1 MAKKN
6 VTTISVKKDVKEVL
20 DKLRGDRSWDE
31 FLLYLANL
39 EEDIRRREA
48 LKGLREGAK
57 NRDHGFKES
66 KIRLRLRDEDTS

>member
-6 VTTISVKKDVKEVL
+6 VTTISVKRDVKDL
-20 DKLRGDRSWDE
+20 LNRLRGDRSWDE

-48 LKGLREGAK
+48 LKNLRKEAK
-57 NRDHGFKES
+57 NRDYGFKES
-66 KIRLRLRDEDTS
+66 MIRWIPRDEDTS